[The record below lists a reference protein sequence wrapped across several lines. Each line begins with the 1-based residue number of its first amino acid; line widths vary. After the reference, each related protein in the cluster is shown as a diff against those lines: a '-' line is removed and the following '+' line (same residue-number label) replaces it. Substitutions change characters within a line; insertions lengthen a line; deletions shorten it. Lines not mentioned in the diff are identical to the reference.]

1 MLSGYVTDSERMKP
15 CIELYQGDLHTCPD
29 LESMIEEAD
38 SRIILHIQKAVMRG
52 VCFVIVHSNDTD
64 GVVFL
69 LYYIHYF
76 VNLGIKD
83 LWIKFGILEMS
94 RHISV
99 HKLEVVL
106 CTQLCKIILKSHV
119 LTGSWCDQQSWNEG
133 CCTQQWT

>member
-38 SRIILHIQKAVMRG
+38 SRIILRIQKAVMRG

-69 LYYIHYF
+69 SYYIHYF

-83 LWIKFGILEMS
+83 L
-94 RHISV
+94 
-99 HKLEVVL
+99 
-106 CTQLCKIILKSHV
+106 
-119 LTGSWCDQQSWNEG
+119 
-133 CCTQQWT
+133 